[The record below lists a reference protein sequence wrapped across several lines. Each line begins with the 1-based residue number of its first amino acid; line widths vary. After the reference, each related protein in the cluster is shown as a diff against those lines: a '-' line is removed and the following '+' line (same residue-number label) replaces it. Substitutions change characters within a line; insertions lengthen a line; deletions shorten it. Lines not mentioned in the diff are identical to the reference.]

1 MRFDFLCLLLYT
13 DKVFYIRKK
22 GVSSLQNRLDDN
34 EQQELIDSSAKL
46 FAEEV
51 APELGYRGLDF
62 SMGSL
67 SMADSC
73 LERVAATI
81 NQLPIQKRAAKQR
94 AMVTAASAY
103 IAKTLVDNRQLQPV
117 KDASGQL
124 VMLTPE
130 KSGWQV
136 AVDIA
141 RMVEKKLEDPS
152 NDSIVAR
159 FMIGLF
165 LGEMFGGSNHSG

>member
-51 APELGYRGLDF
+51 APELGYHGLDF

-141 RMVEKKLEDPS
+141 RMVEKKLEDPA

-165 LGEMFGGSNHSG
+165 LG